1 MVDICW
7 PGPGHFPTQ
16 VLQNSAHAQNCL
28 ERPCGSVLW
37 QSGTH
42 KSQERYQHKLE
53 QRSRNTSV
61 LWQSGTRKCPE
72 WYQQILEYHSRNT
85 SVLWQSGTRKCPEWY
100 QQILEYHSRNISV
113 FWQSGTPTPF
123 GIYNI
128 IKGGTS
134 TTRPTD
140 CSITSQTT
148 LYWGPVRLTGKQLPN
163 ESARHPLQHLQPI
176 LRKTNVNQN

>member
-1 MVDICW
+1 MVEICL
-7 PGPGHFPTQ
+7 PGPNHSYHQKAPRN
-16 VLQNSAHAQNCL
+16 LQD
-28 ERPCGSVLW
+28 RD
-37 QSGTH
+37 
-42 KSQERYQHKLE
+42 QHKLE
-53 QRSRNTSV
+53 FRSRNISVLMKSGTRCYQERDQHKLQSRSQNISVLMKSGIRCYQERDQHKLESRSRNTSV
-61 LWQSGTRKCPE
+61 LMKSGTA
-72 WYQQILEYHSRNT
+72 
-85 SVLWQSGTRKCPEWY
+85 
-100 QQILEYHSRNISV
+100 
-113 FWQSGTPTPF
+113 TPF

-128 IKGGTS
+128 IKGGTN

>member
-16 VLQNSAHAQNCL
+16 VLQNAAHAQNCL

-37 QSGTH
+37 QNGTH
-42 KSQERYQHKLE
+42 KFQERYQHKFE

-85 SVLWQSGTRKCPEWY
+85 SV
-100 QQILEYHSRNISV
+100 
-113 FWQSGTPTPF
+113 FWQSGTPTPV
-123 GIYNI
+123 GIYNN

-140 CSITSQTT
+140 CSTTSQTT

>member
-61 LWQSGTRKCPE
+61 LWQNGTRKCPE

-85 SVLWQSGTRKCPEWY
+85 SV
-100 QQILEYHSRNISV
+100 
-113 FWQSGTPTPF
+113 FWQNGTPTPF

-128 IKGGTS
+128 IKNGTS

-140 CSITSQTT
+140 CSTTSQTT

>member
-85 SVLWQSGTRKCPEWY
+85 SV
-100 QQILEYHSRNISV
+100 

-128 IKGGTS
+128 IKGGTN

>member
-7 PGPGHFPTQ
+7 PGPGRFPTQ

-61 LWQSGTRKCPE
+61 LWQNGTRKCPE

-85 SVLWQSGTRKCPEWY
+85 SV
-100 QQILEYHSRNISV
+100 
-113 FWQSGTPTPF
+113 FWHSGTPTPF

-128 IKGGTS
+128 ITGGTS

-163 ESARHPLQHLQPI
+163 ESARYPLQHLQPI

>member
-72 WYQQILEYHSRNT
+72 WYQQILEYHARNT
-85 SVLWQSGTRKCPEWY
+85 
-100 QQILEYHSRNISV
+100 SV

-128 IKGGTS
+128 IKNGTS
-134 TTRPTD
+134 PPRPTD
-140 CSITSQTT
+140 SSTTSQKT
-148 LYWGPVRLTGKQLPN
+148 LYWGPACLTGKQLPN
-163 ESARHPLQHLQPI
+163 ESARHPRQHFQPI
-176 LRKTNVNQN
+176 LRKTNFNQN

>member
-42 KSQERYQHKLE
+42 KSRERYQHKFE

-85 SVLWQSGTRKCPEWY
+85 SV
-100 QQILEYHSRNISV
+100 

-123 GIYNI
+123 GIHNI

-163 ESARHPLQHLQPI
+163 ESARHPVQHVQPI

>member
-42 KSQERYQHKLE
+42 KSQERYQHKFE

-85 SVLWQSGTRKCPEWY
+85 SV
-100 QQILEYHSRNISV
+100 

-128 IKGGTS
+128 VLGA
-134 TTRPTD
+134 RAPN
-140 CSITSQTT
+140 
-148 LYWGPVRLTGKQLPN
+148 GKTASKRICAP
-163 ESARHPLQHLQPI
+163 SAATFAANPAKNKCQPK
-176 LRKTNVNQN
+176 LMPD